1 MIRLAVPALTAFAL
15 VAGSAT
21 ASDLTSLSD
30 GERDA
35 FRAEVRAYLMENPE
49 IIIEAVNLLEE
60 RNAQAQAAADVDL
73 VRDNADDLFED
84 GFSWIGGNPDGD
96 ITLVEFMDYRCGYCK
111 RAHPE
116 VAALIAGDN
125 NIRYVIKEFPILGE
139 QSEMASRYA
148 LAVKQLEGNE
158 SYKTVHDTLM
168 EFQGDVTPASLARIS
183 AAFGLD
189 NDAVL
194 AAMQGPEVSNVIAQ
208 NRALAQQ
215 LQISGTPS
223 FVFQNQMLRGYVPLQ
238 QMQQIVT
245 EIRENAG

>member
-96 ITLVEFMDYRCGYCK
+96 ITLVEFMDYRCGYCR
-111 RAHPE
+111 RAKPE
-116 VAALIAGDN
+116 VAKLLKNDG
-125 NIRYVIKEFPILGE
+125 NIRVIIKEFPILGE
-139 QSEMASRYA
+139 ASMTSARFAIATKHVAGDDAYI
-148 LAVKQLEGNE
+148 E
-158 SYKTVHDTLM
+158 VHDALM
-168 EFQGDVTPASLARIS
+168 EMKGDLNDVTLRRLSD
-183 AAFGLD
+183 GLD
-189 NDAVL
+189 LDSDA
-194 AAMQGPEVSNVIAQ
+194 I
-208 NRALAQQ
+208 LAQMDSEDVSKEIAATRELAQ
-215 LQISGTPS
+215 RLKISGTPS
-223 FVFQNQMLRGYVPLQ
+223 FVLEDELLRGYLPAD
-238 QMQQIVT
+238 QMAEIVADK
-245 EIRENAG
+245 RGG